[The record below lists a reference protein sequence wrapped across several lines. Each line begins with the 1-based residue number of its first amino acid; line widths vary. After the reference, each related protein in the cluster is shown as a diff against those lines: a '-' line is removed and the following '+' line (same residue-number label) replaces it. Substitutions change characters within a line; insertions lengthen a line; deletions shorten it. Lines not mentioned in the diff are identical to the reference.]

1 MFVFLPVLQLH
12 PLGLCNTNDYDERY
26 GFGWVGVVK
35 LERPE
40 LEPEPCLSVFGKVS
54 IRVSCC
60 CEYLFVRA
68 LIVLERVSEKEN
80 EKMLKGECEKK
91 KKMHIY
97 IFFLRRC

>member
-1 MFVFLPVLQLH
+1 MVMFVLLPVLQLH

-60 CEYLFVRA
+60 CG
-68 LIVLERVSEKEN
+68 LEGD
-80 EKMLKGECEKK
+80 L
-91 KKMHIY
+91 
-97 IFFLRRC
+97 